1 MTTLLHILLL
11 YRKGILVLPWIGMI
25 LFSCQS
31 SSDLEASLAT
41 PLPENIDYNYHIKP
55 ILSDRCYACHGPD
68 DKTREADLRLDT
80 PEGALKMKLES
91 GKPAIV
97 AGSTSRSE
105 FWHRITSDDPQVLMP
120 PPESHLTLSDY
131 EVALLGKWIEQGAE
145 WKSHWSFIPP
155 ERPDIPR
162 ISQKDFPIHE
172 IDHFILAQLERKGLT
187 PSPKADK
194 TRLIRRLSLDLRG
207 LPPTLEEIDVFLQ
220 DEDPDAYEKLVDTYL
235 SDPAFGERMALDW
248 MDVARYADS
257 HGMHADGWR
266 NMWPWRD
273 WVIQAFN
280 DNMPYDQFIMYQ
292 MAGDMLPD
300 ATKDQILATAF
311 HRNHQMTAEGG
322 VIDEEFRLEYVF
334 DRTNTTATAF
344 LGLTMECAR
353 CHDHKFDPLSQKDF
367 YALAAFFNN
376 VKEVGMTGDDGNYGP
391 VMLMSS
397 DTLEAKLNALDQQI
411 NKLYQQKKL
420 SQSEVQA
427 QKAFLT
433 TLDRSSVQPQR
444 FLLAHYPLDKLTK
457 QRNASG
463 NPQLLLDLNDQ
474 STATGE
480 PELVKGKIGK
490 ALRFDHDYDVL
501 YLHDIANFEITESF
515 SIGTWIKPEKKG
527 EHQTIIGNS
536 GNKNNF
542 WRGWEMTL
550 DTSNHLWVRLIH
562 SLPHNY
568 IHIAS
573 EQTIPLD
580 TWTQVMFTYDG
591 TAKASGVKLYI
602 NGRNVPVQIHFDQ
615 LYKSMRTIDSR
626 HNPEDRALRVAK
638 SYRAFTGDNGIY
650 LGSIDDI
657 RIYDEALTEL
667 EVAAIHPDSEV
678 YERLLAEKPESTDQH
693 LAARKDRKKTNLDQK
708 IQLLL
713 EKRLT
718 MIDTVSEVMV
728 MGEMKQP
735 RPMYVLERG
744 SYAAPQE
751 QVAPATPKAVLPFPD
766 DFPPNRVGL
775 AQWLISPKNP
785 LTARVTVNR
794 YWQMI
799 FGQGLVKTPQDFGSQ
814 GNLPTHPLLLDHLA
828 TWLVASGWDIKA
840 LMKYMVMSATYQQ
853 ESTLRPQLISIDP
866 NNELLARGP
875 SFRLPA
881 EHIRDHALTVSG
893 LLIDQIGGPS
903 VKPYQPP
910 GLWIDKG
917 NFSPK
922 LLYYVQDSGANLYRR
937 GLYTFVRRTSPPPS
951 MIAFDATDRSY
962 CSVQR
967 QTTNTPMQA
976 LVLLNDP
983 QFVEASRVM
992 AERIIREGGNDLNDQ
1007 LQYGFRLATG
1017 RVPHTEEL
1025 NILNGLYQEEWKR
1038 FVLAPD
1044 SAQALLQT
1052 GAYPRDTTLNLTQ
1065 LAAMTNVASM
1075 LLNHDEAYMKR

>member
-1 MTTLLHILLL
+1 MYKSTCKRIYLGIFTLLLL
-11 YRKGILVLPWIGMI
+11 IT
-25 LFSCQS
+25 SCNEVSQE
-31 SSDLEASLAT
+31 DYNLEASL
-41 PLPENIDYNYHIKP
+41 PNKIDYNYHIKP

-105 FWHRITSDDPQVLMP
+105 FWHRITSDDPQVIMP

-131 EVALLGKWIEQGAE
+131 EVAILGKWIEQGAE

-162 ISQKDFPIHE
+162 FSKQDFPIHE

-187 PSPKADK
+187 PSQRAQKS
-194 TRLIRRLSLDLRG
+194 RLIRRLSLDLRG
-207 LPPTLEEIDVFLQ
+207 LPPTLEEIDAFIK
-220 DEDPDAYEKLVDTYL
+220 DEDPHAYEKLVDMYL
-235 SDPAFGERMALDW
+235 SDSAFGERMALDW

-292 MAGDMLPD
+292 MAGDMLPA
-300 ATKDQILATAF
+300 ATKNQILATAF

-334 DRTNTTATAF
+334 DRTHTTATAF

-367 YALAAFFNN
+367 YSLAAFFNN
-376 VKEVGMTGDDGNYGP
+376 IKEVGMTGDDGNYGP
-391 VMLMSS
+391 VMLMST
-397 DTLEAKLNALDQQI
+397 DTLEAKLHALDQRI
-411 NKLYQQKKL
+411 NRLYQQKKL
-420 SQSEVQA
+420 SQEDVTA

-433 TLDRSSVQPQR
+433 TLNRSSVQPR
-444 FLLAHYPLDKLTK
+444 SFLLARYPLDKLKK
-457 QRNASG
+457 QESASG
-463 NPQLLLDLNDQ
+463 NTQILLDNNDQ

-480 PELVKGKIGK
+480 LELVKGKTGN

-501 YLHDIANFEITESF
+501 YLQDIANFEITESF
-515 SIGTWIKPEKKG
+515 SIGAWIKPEKKG

-550 DTSNHLWVRLIH
+550 DTSNHVWVRLIH

-568 IHIAS
+568 IHIVS
-573 EQTIPLD
+573 EQTIPLN
-580 TWTQVMFTYDG
+580 TWTHVMFTYDG

-602 NGRNVPVQIHFDQ
+602 NGRNVPVQVRFDQ

-626 HNPEDRALRVAK
+626 HNPEDRAIRVAK

-667 EVAAIHPDSEV
+667 EVAAIHPDPEV

-693 LAARKDRKKTNLDQK
+693 RAIRYTRKVSDLDQQ

-713 EKRLT
+713 EKRLA

-744 SYAAPQE
+744 SYTAPQE
-751 QVAPATPKAVLPFPD
+751 QVAPATPNAVLPFPEN
-766 DFPPNRVGL
+766 FPPNRVGL
-775 AQWLISPKNP
+775 AQWLISPENP

-799 FGQGLVKTPQDFGSQ
+799 FGQGLVRTPQDFGSQ

-828 TWLVASGWDIKA
+828 TWFMASGWDIKA

-853 ESTLRPQLISIDP
+853 ESTLRPELISIDP
-866 NNELLARGP
+866 NNEFLARGP

-881 EHIRDHALTVSG
+881 EHIRDHALAVSG
-893 LLIDQIGGPS
+893 LLVDKIGGPS
-903 VKPYQPP
+903 VKPYQPQ

-937 GLYTFVRRTSPPPS
+937 SLYTFIRRTSPPPS

-976 LVLLNDP
+976 LILLNDP

-992 AERIIREGGNDLNDQ
+992 AERIIREGGNNLNHQ
-1007 LQYGFRLATG
+1007 LRYGFRLATG
-1017 RVPHTEEL
+1017 RIPHTEEL
-1025 NILNGLYQEEWKR
+1025 DILNGLYQEEYER
-1038 FVLAPD
+1038 FVQAPD

-1052 GAYPRDTTLNLTQ
+1052 GAYPRDTTLDLTQ
-1065 LAAMTNVASM
+1065 HAAMTNVASM